1 MLSAADI
8 STIDNTAGALATPS
22 YPNPSGSTI
31 WAPTFYDPFQVK
43 HRRRTSKKQFSI
55 LEKAFNENPKPNA
68 ATRREL
74 AEKLKMTVRGVQVW
88 FQNRRAKAKAQKLKM
103 AKKNGSTASSPSESE
118 KNTSATNSPS
128 ENNNVENS
136 TENVNNKKETK
147 DNASDKTP
155 SSPKELTEEPKPASL
170 DIDNKLKLE
179 KDYSLIGNPYFQV
192 EDEANQGMIPFADT
206 TPDYFFDKQEA
217 ALNQGF
223 GPSPLHTDF
232 YGGAPGAPLNM
243 NRRSRAKSLPN
254 VFHLGMYVSPQQQ
267 SLVNSLNPSLQ
278 FQGLH
283 QHPQLPSQAQ
293 PYSLIGAPKSA
304 AGSYSPQSL
313 QFLRQKS
320 PYSPNTFLYTQK
332 AQSLPTMGPSNDSS
346 ASSPSLSGSEKSSQ
360 TRLSAGLAK
369 HPDHIFYNGIDG
381 AGLNR
386 SRSYVNYMTS
396 PGLGDNIPSP
406 HSSTSNGNGYSPTYQ
421 GFIPDVSSINSIR
434 QIDDSFGYM
443 NNPYSLTQQ
452 SLNNPYTSNIQNF
465 VPDLNAGT
473 GVLQGIPAYPTGF
486 NPGRRSSC
494 PPEFLASVN
503 SLQLSL
509 DDNLTKQKGLE
520 TIKEDEGI
528 E

>member
-1 MLSAADI
+1 MLSAAEI
-8 STIDNTAGALATPS
+8 STLENTGGALTNPNF
-22 YPNPSGSTI
+22 PNPNGSNI

-68 ATRREL
+68 ATRRDL

-118 KNTSATNSPS
+118 KNAKDSTESSNESSSESTSKKESSESTTEKAVSSPS
-128 ENNNVENS
+128 SLKDIKDESKS
-136 TENVNNKKETK
+136 TV
-147 DNASDKTP
+147 
-155 SSPKELTEEPKPASL
+155 
-170 DIDNKLKLE
+170 DIDNKFKLE
-179 KDYSLIGNPYFQV
+179 KVKLEKEYSLIGNQYFQV
-192 EDEANQGMIPFADT
+192 DDDASQGMVPFDT
-206 TPDYFFDKQEA
+206 TPDYFFDKQDA

-223 GPSPLHTDF
+223 GPSPLSTDF
-232 YGGAPGAPLNM
+232 YGSGQLM
-243 NRRSRAKSLPN
+243 NRRCRANSLPN
-254 VFHLGMYVSPQQQ
+254 VYHLGGVYISPQQQ
-267 SLVNSLNPSLQ
+267 LANPLNQTIP

-283 QHPQLPSQAQ
+283 QHPQLQTQAQ
-293 PYSLIGAPKSA
+293 SYSLIGGQKAA

-313 QFLRQKS
+313 QFLSKKT
-320 PYSPNTFLYTQK
+320 PFSPNTFLYTQK
-332 AQSLPTMGPSNDSS
+332 SQSLSALGQSSDSVT
-346 ASSPSLSGSEKSSQ
+346 SSPSLGSEKGSQ
-360 TRLSAGLAK
+360 SRLSAGLAK
-369 HPDHIFYNGIDG
+369 HPDIFYGVD
-381 AGLNR
+381 
-386 SRSYVNYMTS
+386 SRRGYYMAS

-406 HSSTSNGNGYSPTYQ
+406 HSTTSNGYSPSYQ
-421 GFIPDVSSINSIR
+421 SFIPDVSSINGIR

-443 NNPYSLTQQ
+443 NNPYGIAQQ
-452 SLNNPYTSNIQNF
+452 TLSNPYAGNIPNF
-465 VPDLNAGT
+465 VPDLNAGA
-473 GVLQGIPAYPTGF
+473 GVIPGIPTYPSGF
-486 NPGRRSSC
+486 NSGRRNSC